1 MALDT
6 LSKAIGDTID
16 LSVGDI
22 IAKYGGDKR
31 AIAMAA
37 QKGEVDPTK
46 AVMAG
51 MAVDRVVASAMKPQ
65 DTTVAEDVL
74 TPPQPQM
81 GLAAAAPQQMPQQ
94 MGRPQ
99 QAPQISQQRG
109 GLNQVPVPQRGFAG
123 GGIVGMQAGGMG
135 NDALRDAMN
144 QMTYQE
150 RVQFQRTGRLPD
162 RLRMT
167 LPGAQP
173 SFVSAL
179 EQQEA
184 ETNRNNLISNIPME
198 PSAPPPALPTAA
210 PPGENLAAG
219 VNPNYSDTLYES
231 PIESLPDEEAPPE
244 ASGLAAAAGQ
254 APARRSATDYATQA
268 NEMYGTLYDDYA
280 KGMTK
285 PDREAMGLETL
296 DFLERSGV
304 NLNLAKEQAAR
315 LAEEK
320 EEMKGD
326 RKEAM
331 NLRLIEAGLGIL
343 GGESPYAFVNIG
355 KGATPAVKGLA
366 QDLKDIKKSQREL
379 DRARDQLEVA
389 QNQMNMGVASMT
401 QNRFDKKEDAYN
413 KAQMD
418 MQKAK
423 GDLAVKLMANDNAR
437 DIVEMQMTKKS
448 GYELARADYV
458 EGGGKASDFAR
469 AYIGQ
474 SKAGAITADEFDRFA
489 VEQWN
494 KLKANEKRTLKK
506 QGIETL
512 EQYKQYLE
520 RNRRR
525 GSLLDGS
532 SDATTPSSKDP
543 LGLF

>member
-22 IAKYGGDKR
+22 IAKYGGDKK
-31 AIAMAA
+31 AIGLAA
-37 QKGEVDPTK
+37 QKGEIDPTK

-65 DTTVAEDVL
+65 TTTVAEDVL
-74 TPPQPQM
+74 TPPQ
-81 GLAAAAPQQMPQQ
+81 QMPQQ
-94 MGRPQ
+94 MGLPTPQ
-99 QAPQISQQRG
+99 QPAQMPPQRT
-109 GLNQVPVPQRGFAG
+109 GLNQVPIPQRGFAG
-123 GGIVGMQAGGMG
+123 GGIIGMQAGGTG
-135 NDALRDAMN
+135 NDALRDALN

-162 RLRMT
+162 RLRMS
-167 LPGAQP
+167 LPENQP
-173 SFVSAL
+173 SFLNAL
-179 EQQEA
+179 KAKEDQ
-184 ETNRNNLISNIPME
+184 RNSLINNIPME

-210 PPGENLAAG
+210 PPSGNLAAG
-219 VNPNYSDTLYES
+219 VNPNYSDRLYES
-231 PIESLPDEEAPPE
+231 PIESLPDEEAPP
-244 ASGLAAAAGQ
+244 AQTSGLAAAAGQ
-254 APARRSATDYATQA
+254 APARKSPKDYAARA
-268 NEMYGTLYDDYA
+268 NEMYDTLYGDYA

-285 PDREAMGLETL
+285 PDREAMGLDTL

-320 EEMKGD
+320 EELKGD
-326 RKEAM
+326 RKEAT

-366 QDLKDIKKSQREL
+366 QDIKDIKKSQREL

-401 QNRFDKKEDAYN
+401 QNRFDKKSEAYD

-418 MQKAK
+418 MQKSK
-423 GDLAVKLMANDNAR
+423 GDLAKTLMTIDSSR
-437 DIVEMQMTKKS
+437 DIVERQMSKKS
-448 GYELARADYV
+448 AYELARADWV
-458 EGGGKASDFAR
+458 AGGGRPEDFAA

-474 SKAGAITADEFDRFA
+474 QKAGAMTADEFDAFA

-494 KLKANEKRTLKK
+494 KLKGTEKRALKK

-512 EQYKQYLE
+512 QDYKRYLE

-525 GSLLDGS
+525 GSLLEPSGGT
-532 SDATTPSSKDP
+532 TTPLSNNPLNLDP
-543 LGLF
+543 ALLNANR